1 MTQSFEALGLHPS
14 LLEAVTG
21 LGFEKATPIQ
31 AQTLPLLISQ
41 PTDLLALAQTG
52 TGKTAAFGLPLIQRI
67 MENPGQRAI
76 VLAPTRELCNQIA
89 NDLKAYARLV
99 RDVQITA
106 VYGGASIRDQLRE
119 LARGPRIVVGTP
131 GRTLDMIRRGALDLS
146 SIAMAVLD
154 EADEMLNMG
163 FLEEIEE
170 ILSHTPD
177 DKLVWLFSA
186 TMPKPIEKL
195 ANRFMEKPARVEA
208 GSVNQSVDLL
218 EHFFCR
224 INGHHRYQA
233 LSRIIDL
240 NPDLYGIVFC
250 NTKREV
256 DQVATH
262 LVKDGYTAE
271 ALHGDLTQAARDRVM
286 EAFRAKKVRLL
297 VATDV
302 AARGI
307 DVDNLTHVIHY
318 QLPDDWENYTHR
330 SGRTARA
337 GRKGMAIAL
346 VAGNESGRLQNIKRN
361 TALHITP
368 MPIPTGDEIVRKRLE
383 HFVAEIGD
391 QYTPEDL
398 STIQWPA
405 LPEKL
410 QHLSAEEVFHL
421 FLNWRFK
428 EMVTGYQNA
437 PDLNQTPPKAGAPR
451 DASRPGNA
459 LRMFVNLG
467 EMDGFDWKSLR
478 SLVSDLTQIPADQI
492 TDVSLTKTAGFFNIP
507 AGRKEWVYDQM
518 AGMKFKGRRIRVD
531 VDERGGPSEGSAP
544 RKSFKPGGFRKD
556 GPPNKKYGNK
566 KARW

>member
-1 MTQSFEALGLHPS
+1 
-14 LLEAVTG
+14 
-21 LGFEKATPIQ
+21 
-31 AQTLPLLISQ
+31 
-41 PTDLLALAQTG
+41 
-52 TGKTAAFGLPLIQRI
+52 
-67 MENPGQRAI
+67 
-76 VLAPTRELCNQIA
+76 
-89 NDLKAYARLV
+89 
-99 RDVQITA
+99 
-106 VYGGASIRDQLRE
+106 
-119 LARGPRIVVGTP
+119 
-131 GRTLDMIRRGALDLS
+131 
-146 SIAMAVLD
+146 
-154 EADEMLNMG
+154 
-163 FLEEIEE
+163 
-170 ILSHTPD
+170 
-177 DKLVWLFSA
+177 
-186 TMPKPIEKL
+186 
-195 ANRFMEKPARVEA
+195 
-208 GSVNQSVDLL
+208 
-218 EHFFCR
+218 
-224 INGHHRYQA
+224 
-233 LSRIIDL
+233 
-240 NPDLYGIVFC
+240 
-250 NTKREV
+250 
-256 DQVATH
+256 
-262 LVKDGYTAE
+262 
-271 ALHGDLTQAARDRVM
+271 
-286 EAFRAKKVRLL
+286 
-297 VATDV
+297 
-302 AARGI
+302 
-307 DVDNLTHVIHY
+307 
-318 QLPDDWENYTHR
+318 
-330 SGRTARA
+330 
-337 GRKGMAIAL
+337 
-346 VAGNESGRLQNIKRN
+346 
-361 TALHITP
+361 